1 MVTYDKFAT
10 ELVSKGIDKTIV
22 DKLIEEYGIVK
33 QAHLIG
39 DDEKVVLHA
48 AKFSDMAMTLIKN
61 KETGLLIDINDVH
74 FDDLFKEIVNYPKPT
89 PEQAILTL
97 AIPRVAVSI
106 QTLRNKKNVAHIKAI
121 DPCFLDS
128 YYCVSSCDWILS
140 ELAMLLYTSDPNEAK
155 ELIDSFVKKKVPLV
169 EEFEEQSIVIL
180 KKDMTLFDKILLTL
194 YHFYPQRLST
204 MFLNKQLKSSSVYV
218 TLGRLDEERLIHRN
232 GEGSK
237 LTQLGIEYVEGM
249 ITTKAVH

>member
-1 MVTYDKFAT
+1 MATYNKFAS
-10 ELVSKGIDKTIV
+10 ELVSKGIDKSIV

-33 QAHLIG
+33 QEHLVG

-48 AKFSDMAMTLIKN
+48 AKFSDMAMALIKN
-61 KETGLLIDINDVH
+61 KETGLLVDINDIH
-74 FDDLFKEIVNYPKPT
+74 FDDLYKEIVNYPKAT
-89 PEQAILTL
+89 PEQVILTL

-106 QTLRNKKNVAHIKAI
+106 QTLRNKKNVAHIKMI

-155 ELIDSFVKKKVPLV
+155 ELIDSFIKKKVPLV

-180 KKDMTLFDKILLTL
+180 KKDISLFDKILLTM
-194 YHFYPQRLST
+194 YHFYPQRLSNA
-204 MFLNKQLKSSSVYV
+204 FLNKQLKSTNLYG
-218 TLGRLDEERLIHRN
+218 TLQRLDDEKLIHRN
-232 GEGSK
+232 NEGSK
-237 LTQLGIEYVEGM
+237 LTQLGIEYVEG
-249 ITTKAVH
+249 KLVKQSQ